1 MYIKNYF
8 LTTEP
13 KTEENKFLTY
23 KEKLMRLL
31 ILSLLFV
38 FSFNFSSSQEDNYKG
53 LLTDFIKA
61 QGQFETFNA
70 TIDQMTSMMGV
81 TLNEDE
87 KVEFTNDVM
96 SSLIEMLMPIYKKH
110 FTEQDLNDAIEL
122 FKTPIGKKISEKSP
136 IIAQESMQASMQWG
150 MELSTKLQKY
160 MN

>member
-1 MYIKNYF
+1 
-8 LTTEP
+8 
-13 KTEENKFLTY
+13 
-23 KEKLMRLL
+23 MRLL
-31 ILSLLFV
+31 ILSIVFT
-38 FSFNFSSSQEDNYKG
+38 FSFNFSISQEDNYKG

-96 SSLIEMLMPIYKKH
+96 SSLIEMLVPVYKKH
-110 FTEQDLNDAIEL
+110 FTEQDLKDAIEL

-160 MN
+160 MK

>member
-1 MYIKNYF
+1 
-8 LTTEP
+8 
-13 KTEENKFLTY
+13 
-23 KEKLMRLL
+23 MRLL
-31 ILSLLFV
+31 ILSILFT
-38 FSFNFSSSQEDNYKG
+38 FSFNFSISQEDNYKG

-96 SSLIEMLMPIYKKH
+96 SSLIEMLVPVYQKH
-110 FTEQDLNDAIEL
+110 FTEQDLIDAIDL

>member
-1 MYIKNYF
+1 
-8 LTTEP
+8 
-13 KTEENKFLTY
+13 
-23 KEKLMRLL
+23 MRLF
-31 ILSLLFV
+31 IISLLFV
-38 FSFNFSSSQEDNYKG
+38 FSFNITNSQEDNYKG
-53 LLTDFIKA
+53 LLTDFIKV

-96 SSLIEMLMPIYKKH
+96 SSLIEMLVPVYQKH
-110 FTEQDLNDAIEL
+110 FTEQDLKDAIDL

-160 MN
+160 MK

>member
-1 MYIKNYF
+1 
-8 LTTEP
+8 
-13 KTEENKFLTY
+13 
-23 KEKLMRLL
+23 MRLL

-38 FSFNFSSSQEDNYKG
+38 FSFNLSSSQEDNYKG

-70 TIDQMTSMMGV
+70 TIDQMTSMMGI

-87 KVEFTNDVM
+87 KVEFTSDVM
-96 SSLIEMLMPIYKKH
+96 SSLIEMLVPVYQKH
-110 FTEQDLNDAIEL
+110 FTEQDLKDAIDL

-150 MELSTKLQKY
+150 MELST
-160 MN
+160 